1 MEVPFFATVEHRKGQ
16 GFGRAMLEA
25 IEEVCRA
32 LGIPYILLCS
42 ENAKHTKAIWEHL
55 GFGLMSEADLTALR

>member
-16 GFGRAMLEA
+16 GFGRALLEA
-25 IEEVCRA
+25 MEELCRA

-42 ENAKHTKAIWEHL
+42 ENAKHTRAIWEHM
-55 GFGLMSEADLTALR
+55 GFSVMSSEDLIALR